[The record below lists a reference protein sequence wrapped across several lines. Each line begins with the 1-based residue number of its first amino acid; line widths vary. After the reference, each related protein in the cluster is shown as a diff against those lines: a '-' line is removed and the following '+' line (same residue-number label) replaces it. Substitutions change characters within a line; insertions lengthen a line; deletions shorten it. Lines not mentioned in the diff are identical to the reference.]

1 MNSAMNT
8 FWYQVETSDSE
19 SYGYFETFKKA
30 LAAYKDSRSQS
41 KELMK
46 VSADGSC
53 RSLRKQ
59 GKFSWEK

>member
-46 VSADGSC
+46 
-53 RSLRKQ
+53 Q